1 LFLKEKDYFEP
12 PLAWGGEVVKKAAE
26 LLRW

>member
-12 PLAWGGEVVKKAAE
+12 PLHKGGEVVKKAAE